1 MSADIIKDFYSQ
13 PQSGLGLPV
22 FSGTRRQLGGSFLSG
37 LARFALPIL
46 KKLGGKA
53 LGVVGRVASDVIS
66 DKKPFRESLKRRA
79 KEEFINTIRGG
90 GGIRKRPRYINKL
103 KKYEKDI
110 L

>member
-1 MSADIIKDFYSQ
+1 MSTDIIKDFYSQ
-13 PQSGLGLPV
+13 PQSGLGLAV
-22 FSGTRRQLGGSFLSG
+22 YSGTRRQLGGSFLSG

-53 LGVVGRVASDVIS
+53 LGIASRVASDVVTN
-66 DKKPFRESLKRRA
+66 KQPFKESLKRHA
-79 KEEFINTIRGG
+79 KEEFLNTVGRG
-90 GGIRKRPRYINKL
+90 RVAKRPRYINKC